1 MLIAGKTIAVSLA
14 NFWAEVSIVASARLR
29 LVPHPL
35 NDPNEFGSL
44 ADLHGISRK
53 EGYQGGLILLQVC
66 GPPNPSLALARLLA
80 SPRLLLPSC
89 RRRRVVTFTG
99 ARPRTRVS
107 ARSSSA

>member
-53 EGYQGGLILLQVC
+53 EGYQGGLILLQVWPSQPQP
-66 GPPNPSLALARLLA
+66 GPGTIIGLTS
-80 SPRLLLPSC
+80 
-89 RRRRVVTFTG
+89 
-99 ARPRTRVS
+99 
-107 ARSSSA
+107 